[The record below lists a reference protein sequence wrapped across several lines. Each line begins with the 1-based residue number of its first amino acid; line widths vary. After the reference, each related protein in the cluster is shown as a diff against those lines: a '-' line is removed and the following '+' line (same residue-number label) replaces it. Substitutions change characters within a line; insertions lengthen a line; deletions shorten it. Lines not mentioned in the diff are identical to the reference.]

1 MSTAGYI
8 VFALIAVLAFLA
20 FGLPDVIIID
30 KPATE
35 KKDYLIGVAIHKDG
49 KDRR

>member
-1 MSTAGYI
+1 MLTTI
-8 VFALIAVLAFLA
+8 LTIALFAVLAFIA

-30 KPATE
+30 NPAKE